1 MEIGEMV
8 GGTKQYDSV
17 LNKYIV
23 FTEMRQGYVALWHT
37 IQDKEIWRQF
47 LKQGCVFGITCRTAP

>member
-23 FTEMRQGYVALWHT
+23 FTEMHQGYVAL
-37 IQDKEIWRQF
+37 
-47 LKQGCVFGITCRTAP
+47 